1 MTTTP
6 EPIDLLIEA
15 RWIATV
21 DSDTTLSHHAVAIHN
36 ERIVAVLP
44 THKARTRFTPASHV
58 KLPEHILIPGLINLH
73 THAAMTLM
81 RGIADDLPLMD
92 WLQKH
97 IWPIEGAH
105 MSPQFVFDGTRL
117 ACAEMLKGGITCFND
132 MYFYPDA
139 AANAASEIGMRAT
152 LGITTLEF
160 PTPYASDATD
170 YINKGLAVRQDWL
183 GNSLID
189 FCLAPHAPYTVSD
202 PTFERILT
210 LSEQLNLPIH
220 CHIHETSQEI
230 VDSLNQHGQRPLQ
243 RLHKLGL
250 LGPSLIGVH
259 AVHLNDDD
267 LQLLAETGSN
277 IAHCPTSNL
286 KLASGFAPVAKMR
299 QMGINVAFGTD
310 GAASNNRL
318 DMFAE
323 MRLASLLA
331 KGVSGCAQALPAH
344 EVLRMATLDAARA
357 LGLADRIGSIAPGKY
372 ADLCAVSLNSLETRP
387 CFDPVSHLINVAGR
401 EHVTHVWVA
410 GKCCVDNKSLLKHQQ
425 NDLESALALWQN
437 SLEFRQQP

>member
-6 EPIDLLIEA
+6 ETIDLLIEP

-21 DSDTTLSHHAVAIHN
+21 DSDTILSNHSVAVNN

-44 THKARTRFTPASHV
+44 TREARTRFKATSHV

-81 RGIADDLPLMD
+81 RGIADDLPLME

-97 IWPIEGAH
+97 IWPIEGANL
-105 MSPQFVFDGTRL
+105 SPQFVYDGTRL

-139 AANAASEIGMRAT
+139 AASAASEIGMRAA

-170 YINKGLAVRQDWL
+170 YITKGLAVRQDWQ
-183 GNSLID
+183 NNPLIS

-202 PTFERILT
+202 ASFERILT
-210 LSEQLNLPIH
+210 ISEQLNLPIH
-220 CHIHETSQEI
+220 CHIHETEQE
-230 VDSLNQHGQRPLQ
+230 VADSLRQHGIRPLQ

-250 LGPSLIGVH
+250 LGPGLIGVH
-259 AVHLNDDD
+259 AVHLNEDD
-267 LQLLAETGSN
+267 LELLATTNSN

-299 QMGINVAFGTD
+299 QMGINVGIGTD

-318 DMFAE
+318 DMLAE

-331 KGVSGCAQALPAH
+331 KGVSGNAQALPAREILH
-344 EVLRMATLDAARA
+344 MATLGAAQA
-357 LGLADRIGSIAPGKY
+357 LGMADRIGSITPGKQ
-372 ADLCAVSLNSLETRP
+372 ADLCAIDLGLLETRP
-387 CFDPVSHLINVAGR
+387 CFDPLSHVINVAGR
-401 EHVTHVWVA
+401 EQVTHVWVA
-410 GKCCVDNKSLLKHQQ
+410 GKCCVDNKTLRKTKQ